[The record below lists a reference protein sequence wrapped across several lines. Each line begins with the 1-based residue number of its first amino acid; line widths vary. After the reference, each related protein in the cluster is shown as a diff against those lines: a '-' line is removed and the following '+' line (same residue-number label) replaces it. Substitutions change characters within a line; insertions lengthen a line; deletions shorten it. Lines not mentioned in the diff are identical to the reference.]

1 MFGYPLA
8 FANDQLF
15 CGLFADAMFV
25 RLAEEDRAALL
36 ARPGA
41 VVFSPMMG
49 RPMREYVV
57 LPQSVL
63 EDEEAVIG

>member
-1 MFGYPLA
+1 
-8 FANDQLF
+8 
-15 CGLFADAMFV
+15 MFV